1 MEYVR
6 QLTDPD
12 GCLVPA
18 SFRVAESRGR
28 REASRWRAVASRE
41 EPVAVER
48 AFCRFCIGL
57 LARDEQTSGGWNQS
71 LHRILDD
78 IVGQI
83 DLDIWEFL
91 CGNDPGG
98 QASLADPRA
107 FGSSACLLATWAAFD
122 SQQLLAI
129 RTMARSTRTL
139 GALLLLGVVFTL
151 LELCSSPSG
160 LPRALVVTEEATSEE
175 VESSPAP
182 PAPVPEEGDNFF
194 SKVFAAAAQGCT
206 AAFVA
211 AILSAMCEPLGF
223 LGCFIVDDM
232 GICEPTPGEANDCG
246 PGIQRD
252 ELGTGGQILPHHFS
266 NQHAEIPCLR
276 SHQPSDGIQWTFSQH

>member
-83 DLDIWEFL
+83 DLDRTAPTIL
-91 CGNDPGG
+91 R
-98 QASLADPRA
+98 Q
-107 FGSSACLLATWAAFD
+107 FGSFSVAMIQGARPALLILVLLAPVLACLLPGLP
-122 SQQLLAI
+122 SI
-129 RTMARSTRTL
+129 RSNYLRFEPWPE
-139 GALLLLGVVFTL
+139 ALVPSGP
-151 LELCSSPSG
+151 CSSS
-160 LPRALVVTEEATSEE
+160 
-175 VESSPAP
+175 ESSSPCWSF
-182 PAPVPEEGDNFF
+182 EGDNFF

-211 AILSAMCEPLGF
+211 AILSAMCEPLDPWLSG
-223 LGCFIVDDM
+223 LVESTWLTGRLKI
-232 GICEPTPGEANDCG
+232 GCEPTPGEANDCG